1 MLLYKAIDLPDFEII
16 KPQLIE
22 LMYKTITDYDSTN
35 TKATSYELIQQHCPT
50 LIDFFKA
57 NNLTLDVGRFFVTPP
72 RDGLYIHVD
81 GNSETSRIFSLN
93 LPLLN
98 CEQSEMIWWDQVDI
112 VEYRS
117 HASYGNN
124 IAKMDGEN
132 KIKIAGL
139 ALTSPHLVRVDI
151 PHSVENNQ
159 DKLRAI
165 FSMRFKPEPYHLWY

>member
-1 MLLYKAIDLPDFEII
+1 MLLYKAIDLPDFEIM
-16 KPQLIE
+16 KPKLID
-22 LMYKTITDYDSTN
+22 LMYKTITDFDSTN
-35 TKATSYELIQQHCPT
+35 TKATNHDLIEQYCPELVK
-50 LIDFFKA
+50 FFNT

-81 GNSETSRIFSLN
+81 GNSQTSRIFSLN

-98 CEQSEMIWWDQVDI
+98 CENSEMIWWDNVGV

-117 HASYGNN
+117 HESYGNN
-124 IAKMDGEN
+124 IAKMDGEH
-132 KIKIAGL
+132 KVKLASL
-139 ALTSPHLVRVDI
+139 ALTTPHLVRVDV